1 MAGPK
6 NTMPFN
12 AGEADISDL
21 TFSNS
26 PDCDKGVEAIH
37 SNQIPCITVLEKYIC
52 RLLNFFPKEGTY
64 LGPSPLLHSHHPLP
78 TLHEEVGLPAG
89 RGRLG
94 HFAPKEP
101 LLSTDQHIW
110 VRRVTLLLSFNLISE
125 VLTDPLHSGLAT
137 KVRVRLPKIAW
148 VDEREGEE
156 SEEVYASRE
165 EEEQQGLVHGLHHL
179 ESCPGLL

>member
-1 MAGPK
+1 
-6 NTMPFN
+6 MPLN

-94 HFAPKEP
+94 HFAPEE
-101 LLSTDQHIW
+101 LFFATDQHVW
-110 VRRVTLLLSFNLISE
+110 VRRVVALPVLFNLISK
-125 VLTDPLHSGLAT
+125 VLTDLLHSGLAT
-137 KVRVRLPKIAW
+137 KVRVCLPKIGW

-156 SEEVYASRE
+156 SKEVDASWQ
-165 EEEQQGLVHGLHHL
+165 EEQRGLVHGRHHL
-179 ESCPGLL
+179 GSGLAWLRFDIT